1 MDILAWVVVV
11 TILFEQFREEKKNFR
26 IKKNNHRKIESGKNN
41 HRIRKKTIIESGKIN
56 RRIRK
61 KQSEN
66 KEKRCKNCPHKAK
79 LLLYRPPAKSQNI
92 ALIIPRYNI

>member
-1 MDILAWVVVV
+1 MF
-11 TILFEQFREEKKNFR
+11 TILFEQFREEEKNNYR

-41 HRIRKKTIIESGKIN
+41 HRIRRKKTIIESGKIN

-79 LLLYRPPAKSQNI
+79 FLLNRPPENPKIS
-92 ALIIPRYNI
+92 L